1 MWKQNYRCFCVWR
14 SELINN
20 FSNFTISGSILAHFR
35 GSLACLHSECR
46 TPDDTSG
53 LYFLCGLIGI
63 FAPIWFVD
71 LSAIVGL
78 LPGLLRLH
86 PSFPVLTSEISV
98 LLIYPRFGP
107 TRLCLQL
114 FCGYVTAIC
123 VVIRYCR
130 PIRTDYRREPYLQ
143 GTDRSAL
150 SRLINE

>member
-20 FSNFTISGSILAHFR
+20 FSNFTILGSILAHFP

-78 LPGLLRLH
+78 LPGLPAAPSFLPSADFRDLGFVDIPEIRSDSSVSSTVLRLRNGYLCCNTIL
-86 PSFPVLTSEISV
+86 PSHKN
-98 LLIYPRFGP
+98 
-107 TRLCLQL
+107 RLSPGAL
-114 FCGYVTAIC
+114 FA
-123 VVIRYCR
+123 RNW
-130 PIRTDYRREPYLQ
+130 RECIVQ
-143 GTDRSAL
+143 
-150 SRLINE
+150 IN